1 MRLSRPREGFVLA
14 WRGDLGHAGE
24 DEPTRPRWQP
34 VLDALEA
41 FESASA
47 PSCPSA
53 AGEYAPVTPELLRK
67 IRDGLHA
74 L

>member
-14 WRGDLGHAGE
+14 WRGDLGQADE
-24 DEPTRPRWQP
+24 DEPTRRRWQP

-41 FESASA
+41 FESA
-47 PSCPSA
+47 PSCPSVR
-53 AGEYAPVTPELLRK
+53 GEYAPVTPELLRK
-67 IRDGLHA
+67 IRAGLDA